1 MTACATAEVPA
12 GTNVTPGIG
21 EGRGKAVGA
30 GAVQALASNSSA
42 KVALADLI
50 DMEKDGCDFIQVDLR
65 GLVPE

>member
-1 MTACATAEVPA
+1 
-12 GTNVTPGIG
+12 VTPGIG

-42 KVALADLI
+42 IVALADLI